1 VRTRYLY
8 RGSKIIYFLTKYWLL
23 ILIIGVMAW
32 GFWYAEKVEG
42 ELEDPMN
49 EPSIQYPQQQPQY
62 QENQR

>member
-1 VRTRYLY
+1 
-8 RGSKIIYFLTKYWLL
+8 
-23 ILIIGVMAW
+23 MAW